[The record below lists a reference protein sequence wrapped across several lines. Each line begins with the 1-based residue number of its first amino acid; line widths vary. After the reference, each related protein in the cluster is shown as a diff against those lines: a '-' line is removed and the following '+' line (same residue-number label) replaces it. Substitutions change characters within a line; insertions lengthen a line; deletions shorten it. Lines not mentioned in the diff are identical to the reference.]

1 MKNMFVDNLMK
12 GFGFNN
18 FSELSAPK
26 REELLTE
33 RYGLPR
39 DVDFN
44 KVSLEEQKAYYFELQ
59 NAKKQIDD
67 VFKFLIKLQEKTCEL
82 VEYKQRGE

>member
-1 MKNMFVDNLMK
+1 MKNMFVDDLMK

-18 FSELSAPK
+18 YSELSK
-26 REELLTE
+26 TE
-33 RYGLPR
+33 RESMLADRFGLSK
-39 DVDFN
+39 DTDFN
-44 KVSLEEQKAYYFELQ
+44 NIDLEQQKAYVFELQ

-67 VFKFLIKLQEKTCEL
+67 ALKFLIKLQEKTCEL